1 MQSLLDHKAINPQL
15 VKMITKRTLS
25 PVNLKEV
32 NSSKEKYK
40 PKCPYFWKRIIMKT
54 YYIRILLR

>member
-25 PVNLKEV
+25 PGNLKEV
-32 NSSKEKYK
+32 NSSKENTNQNVHISGKE
-40 PKCPYFWKRIIMKT
+40 
-54 YYIRILLR
+54 

>member
-15 VKMITKRTLS
+15 VKNDKRTLS
-25 PVNLKEV
+25 PGNLKEV
-32 NSSKEKYK
+32 NSSKENTNQNVHISE
-40 PKCPYFWKRIIMKT
+40 RIIMKT